1 MAVRIAKVAVLVL
14 LAIIFA
20 GVILWG
26 TAALYFAAPA
36 TPAVRAGL
44 AGAFALI
51 GLAALATPFVKHWRR
66 PVLAAFLASFGL
78 LLGWWATLEP
88 SNQRDWPPEVAV
100 MPYADLDGD
109 LVTVR
114 NVRNFDYRSESDFTP
129 RYYDKTYD
137 LRKLESVDLFAV
149 YWMGPHIAHTILSF
163 GFEGGEQLA
172 VSIETRK
179 EKNESYSALG
189 GFFRQYELFYVV
201 ADERDVIRLR
211 TNYRK
216 DPPEDVYL
224 YRLHGP
230 AENGRRLLREY
241 LHKINS
247 LRSEPEFYNT
257 LTANCTGNIW
267 LHSRVNPGHLPFSWK
282 LLASGHVP
290 EYLHQAGKLDPH
302 GSFAELAQRS
312 HINAR
317 AQAADKAEDFS
328 RRIRLTAVAAR

>member
-1 MAVRIAKVAVLVL
+1 M
-14 LAIIFA
+14 
-20 GVILWG
+20 
-26 TAALYFAAPA
+26 
-36 TPAVRAGL
+36 
-44 AGAFALI
+44 
-51 GLAALATPFVKHWRR
+51 
-66 PVLAAFLASFGL
+66 
-78 LLGWWATLEP
+78 E
-88 SNQRDWPPEVAV
+88 
-100 MPYADLDGD
+100 LDGE
-109 LVTVR
+109 LATVR
-114 NVRNFDYRSESDFTP
+114 NIRNFDYRSETDFTP
-129 RYYDKTYD
+129 RYYDRTFD

-163 GFEGGEQLA
+163 GFEGGEHLA

-241 LHKINS
+241 LHKINA

-290 EYLHQAGKLDPH
+290 EYLHQAGKLDPRV
-302 GSFAELAQRS
+302 SFEELARAS

-317 AQAADKAEDFS
+317 ARAADQAPDFS
-328 RRIRLTAVAAR
+328 RRIRMPASAR

>member
-1 MAVRIAKVAVLVL
+1 MVL
-14 LAIIFA
+14 AACTAWGA
-20 GVILWG
+20 G
-26 TAALYFAAPA
+26 ALYFAGP
-36 TPAVRAGL
+36 TSPAVRAGL
-44 AGAFALI
+44 AACFALI
-51 GLAALATPFVKHWRR
+51 GIAALAALFVQRWRR
-66 PVLAAFLASFGL
+66 PALAVFLGCFIAL
-78 LLGWWATLEP
+78 LAWWVTLEP
-88 SNQRDWPPEVAV
+88 SNERDWTADVAILPLV
-100 MPYADLDGD
+100 ELDGE
-109 LVTVR
+109 LATVR
-114 NVRNFDYRSESDFTP
+114 NIRNFDYRSETDFAP
-129 RYYDKTYD
+129 RYYDRTFD

-163 GFEGGEQLA
+163 GFEGGEHLA

-241 LHKINS
+241 LHKINA

-290 EYLHQAGKLDPH
+290 EYLHQAGKLDPRV
-302 GSFAELAQRS
+302 SFEELARAS

-317 AQAADKAEDFS
+317 AQAADQAPDFS
-328 RRIRLTAVAAR
+328 RRIRMPASAR